1 MKVSF
6 TKTLLFCLIA
16 SQISCFG
23 TYNDRIRI
31 DGSSTLYPLTEAV
44 AEEFR
49 SVYPEIKITV
59 GVSGTGGGL
68 KKFVRNEIDIADAS
82 RVLTKSEI
90 EQCKKNN
97 VPFIEI
103 PVSNDALVIVVNKS
117 NNFVDH
123 LTVKELKKI
132 WEPGAQLKVKYWDQ
146 VRSNWPHLPIQLF
159 GAGTSSGSFDFFT
172 KSIMGEKKASRGDY
186 TASEDDNMLVQGVEG
201 AKGALG
207 YFGLIYYLE
216 NKDNLKAIPID
227 DEISDNGIG
236 AIYPNENNIKNGIYQ
251 PLSRTEFLY
260 INKKSANKEIV
271 KKFVDYYL
279 VSASKLV
286 DEIGGVPLQ
295 KETYLEALKR
305 FDNGIE
311 GSLFEDG
318 ELLNGKQL
326 HERLKDRNAK
336 NF

>member
-1 MKVSF
+1 MRVPFEKI
-6 TKTLLFCLIA
+6 LLCIIIV

-23 TYNDRIRI
+23 SYDDRIKI

-82 RVLTKSEI
+82 RVLTTSEI

-103 PVSNDALVIVVNKS
+103 PVSNDALVIAVNKS
-117 NNFVDH
+117 NNFVDY
-123 LTVKELKKI
+123 LTVNELKMI
-132 WEPGAQLKVKYWDQ
+132 WEPGAQLKIKYWDQ
-146 VRSNWPHLPIQLF
+146 IRSEWPHLPIQLF

-172 KSIMGEKKASRGDY
+172 KSIMGEKNASRGDY

-227 DEISDNGIG
+227 DERDDNGKG
-236 AIYPNENNIKNGIYQ
+236 AIYPDENSIKNGYYQ

-260 INKKSANKEIV
+260 VNKNSANREIV
-271 KKFVDYYL
+271 KKFVDYYI

-295 KETYLEALKR
+295 KDTYIEALKR

-311 GSLFEDG
+311 GSIFKEG

-326 HERLKDRNAK
+326 HERLKKKNAK
-336 NF
+336 NI